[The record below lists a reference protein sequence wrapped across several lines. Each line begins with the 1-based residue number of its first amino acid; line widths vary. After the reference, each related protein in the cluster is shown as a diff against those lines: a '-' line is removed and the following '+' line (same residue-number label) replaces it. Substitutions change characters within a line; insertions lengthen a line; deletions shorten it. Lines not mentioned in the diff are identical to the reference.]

1 MSALRKWAWVIGGG
15 IAAMALAFGG
25 PMGCSDSDDDD
36 DGAGTTTV
44 VVTNEVTGVVTTNVV
59 VVDDDDDVAPP
70 ADSGILNVEGTW
82 IGNFQTD
89 IGTGQ
94 LRVQLQQQA
103 ETIIGQFAMNTG
115 GDDMTGNAAGSIDGD
130 RLVVMLTVPSTGQW
144 IELDGNVNAGST
156 DYQGHLTGDWGQGQ
170 FALQK

>member
-94 LRVQLQQQA
+94 SRC
-103 ETIIGQFAMNTG
+103 I
-115 GDDMTGNAAGSIDGD
+115 
-130 RLVVMLTVPSTGQW
+130 
-144 IELDGNVNAGST
+144 VNAVA
-156 DYQGHLTGDWGQGQ
+156 DHHHPLALVLE
-170 FALQK
+170 FADNPFLVLR

>member
-1 MSALRKWAWVIGGG
+1 MSALRKWAWMIGGG

-36 DGAGTTTV
+36 DAGTTTV

-70 ADSGILNVEGTW
+70 AGSNVLNVEGTW

-89 IGTGQ
+89 IGQGQ
-94 LRVQLQQQA
+94 FRVQMQQQE

-115 GDDMTGNAAGSIDGD
+115 GDDIVGNVAGSIDGD
-130 RLVVMLTVPSTGQW
+130 HLTVMLTVPATGQW
-144 IELDGNVNAGST
+144 IELDGNVNAGAN
-156 DYQGHLTGDWGQGQ
+156 DYQGHLTGDWSQGQ
-170 FALQK
+170 FALHK

>member
-44 VVTNEVTGVVTTNVV
+44 VVTNEVTGVVTTNVIM
-59 VVDDDDDVAPP
+59 VDDDDDVAPP

-94 LRVQLQQQA
+94 LRVQMQQQEECRQRRLA
-103 ETIIGQFAMNTG
+103 VLATI
-115 GDDMTGNAAGSIDGD
+115 GNDRTAGRSVVYSLDNVFLELVQRN
-130 RLVVMLTVPSTGQW
+130 RLP
-144 IELDGNVNAGST
+144 D
-156 DYQGHLTGDWGQGQ
+156 
-170 FALQK
+170 